1 MKPKL
6 KSQSTRSNSGI
17 KAIAEALGISIA
29 TVDRALHQRG
39 RISEKTRARVLSM
52 VAQLD
57 YKPNLAAR
65 QLRLNRR
72 FKISI
77 NLPKGTTSFFDFVR
91 AGVEEGAL
99 PFRSALDIE
108 FNDYGGTGDQAQE
121 SVRKA
126 LSAGA
131 NGIITAPP
139 NTLQTIDLVRNAM
152 QKGVPVI
159 CVSTDVPE
167 SARLT
172 AVTAHPFSCG
182 SMAAEILA
190 DYVKPRS
197 SQIVLTGDL
206 KNLNH
211 TEKLRGFKTMLSRIS
226 PGKDSVEVVE
236 AHDDPHEAFQKLRRL
251 FQGERK
257 ISGLYITS
265 SNSIAALQAMREV
278 GCLGIVPIVST
289 DVFPELIPY
298 LRDGVVKATIYQC
311 PETQGGIAIRTMYR
325 YLSEG
330 AVPEH
335 SIDVIPQLVMRS
347 NLDLYMKSGTG
358 IAPANA
364 AVLPSK

>member
-1 MKPKL
+1 MKSKL
-6 KSQSTRSNSGI
+6 KSQSTKSNSGI

-39 RISEKTRARVLSM
+39 RISEKTSARVLRM
-52 VAQLD
+52 AAQLE

-72 FKISI
+72 FKISV
-77 NLPKGTTSFFDFVR
+77 NLPTAITSFFDFVR

-99 PFRSALDIE
+99 PFHSALDIE
-108 FNDYGGTGDQAQE
+108 FNSYDVTGDQAQE

-126 LSAGA
+126 LDAGA

-139 NTLQTIDLVRNAM
+139 NTLQTIDLVRDAKQN
-152 QKGVPVI
+152 GVPVI

-182 SMAAEILA
+182 AMAAEILA
-190 DYVKPRS
+190 DYAKPRS
-197 SQIVLTGDL
+197 SQIALTGSL

-226 PGKDSVEVVE
+226 PGKDSVEVIDT
-236 AHDDPHEAFQKLRRL
+236 HDDPHEAYRQLRRL
-251 FQGERK
+251 FQGEKK

-265 SNSIAALQAMREV
+265 SNSIAALHALREI
-278 GCLGIVPIVST
+278 GCLGILPIVST
-289 DVFPELIPY
+289 DVFLELIPF

-311 PETQGGIAIRTMYR
+311 PETQGSVAIRTMYR
-325 YLSEG
+325 YLAEG

-335 SIDVIPQLVMRS
+335 SIDLIPQLVMRS
-347 NLDLYMKSGTG
+347 NLDLYIKM
-358 IAPANA
+358 AQE
-364 AVLPSK
+364 